1 MVFLNVNNYI
11 AGWTGEVP
19 AQFHKLNHVGSI
31 PTPATNLIIDFMDL
45 KIETYF
51 EELYT
56 LRNVKFVPRVGE
68 YISCAKGIFEVD
80 RIMYT
85 IDPYGALHVSVK
97 VKDTNISQF

>member
-1 MVFLNVNNYI
+1 
-11 AGWTGEVP
+11 
-19 AQFHKLNHVGSI
+19 
-31 PTPATNLIIDFMDL
+31 MDL

-51 EELYT
+51 EELCT

-80 RIMYT
+80 GVMYT
-85 IDPYGALHVSVK
+85 IDPDGALYASIK